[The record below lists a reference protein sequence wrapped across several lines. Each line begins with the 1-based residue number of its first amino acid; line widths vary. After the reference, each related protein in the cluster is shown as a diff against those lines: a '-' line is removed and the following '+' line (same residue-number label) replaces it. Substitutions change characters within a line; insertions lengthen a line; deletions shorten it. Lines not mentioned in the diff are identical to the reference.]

1 MAKKEKEQVVF
12 DEAVHGQALR
22 DMIKEASGNK
32 LKAESYLELNKDIK
46 DRAKKELGVE
56 GKLFNQLLARP
67 RETCI
72 SLHDWNLIAGAW
84 ALIFTLTGNPAI

>member
-1 MAKKEKEQVVF
+1 MTKKEKEQVVF

-56 GKLFNQLLARP
+56 GKLFNQLLALFHKGTRD
-67 RETCI
+67 RFETEKDEVVEAYD
-72 SLHDWNLIAGAW
+72 S
-84 ALIFTLTGNPAI
+84 IFA